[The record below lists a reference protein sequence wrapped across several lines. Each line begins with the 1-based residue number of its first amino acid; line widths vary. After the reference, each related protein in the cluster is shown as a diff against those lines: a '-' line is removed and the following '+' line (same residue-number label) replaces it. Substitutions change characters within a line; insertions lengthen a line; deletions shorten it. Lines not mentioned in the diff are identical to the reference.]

1 MQVILRES
9 IPELGNVGDVVTVAD
24 GYARNYL
31 LPKRLALRANPKNA
45 QELDHQKRLIERLKL
60 KVRGDAATLAQK
72 LESVSLTIPML
83 VGEQDKLF
91 GSVTTR
97 DLETALAQEG
107 ITIARKHFVLD
118 EPIKSLGVYTID
130 IRLHP
135 EVVGKLKVW
144 VVAK

>member
-31 LPKRLALRANPKNA
+31 LPKRLALKANPKNA
-45 QELDHQKRLIERLKL
+45 QELDHQKRLIERHKL

-91 GSVTTR
+91 GSVTAR

-107 ITIARKHFVLD
+107 ITISRKHFVLD
-118 EPIKSLGVYTID
+118 EPIRSLGVYTVD
-130 IRLHP
+130 VRLHP
-135 EVVGKLKVW
+135 DVVGKLKVW

>member
-9 IPELGNVGDVVTVAD
+9 IPELGNVGDVVNVTD

-31 LPKRLALRANPKNA
+31 LPKRLALKANPKNA
-45 QELDHQKRLIERLKL
+45 QELDHQKRLIERHKL
-60 KVRGDAATLAQK
+60 KVRGDAATLAQR

-107 ITIARKHFVLD
+107 ITISRKYLVLD

-130 IRLHP
+130 VRLHP
-135 EVVGKLKVW
+135 EVIGKLKVW